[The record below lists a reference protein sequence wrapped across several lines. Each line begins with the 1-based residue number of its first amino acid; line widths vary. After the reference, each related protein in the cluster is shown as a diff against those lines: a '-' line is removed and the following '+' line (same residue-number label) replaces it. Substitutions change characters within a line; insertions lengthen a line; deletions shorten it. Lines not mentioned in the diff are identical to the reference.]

1 MGCMGYEYD
10 SNTPLTSPIRHNDMS
25 DTYNSPTKVTDDSSN
40 GFNAYDVDKLHTP
53 KQQKTE
59 FEYNDAHSPVSA
71 KKFIERSLHD
81 LDDLINQRRLELS
94 ELKRSHIER
103 LSGTREYTNPLYL
116 LKNSTHSSPNPTSSP
131 PVRLSLGKFHYC
143 FSITSCY
150 FVFLQNT
157 SRKKTLCP
165 SCK

>member
-1 MGCMGYEYD
+1 MRHDDISD
-10 SNTPLTSPIRHNDMS
+10 SF
-25 DTYNSPTKVTDDSSN
+25 NSPMKVMDGSN
-40 GFNAYDVDKLHTP
+40 NVFKAYDVDKLHTP
-53 KQQKTE
+53 KKTE

-116 LKNSTHSSPNPTSSP
+116 QKNSTHSSPNPTSSP
-131 PVRLSLGKFHYC
+131 PVSPLSVCLCVCVCLSLC
-143 FSITSCY
+143 VCVCVCVSLSLCLRIPSSCI
-150 FVFLQNT
+150 FLLLNI
-157 SRKKTLCP
+157 SLHEKHCA
-165 SCK
+165 

>member
-1 MGCMGYEYD
+1 MPDYREELHKLEKVSDDSILGGIAYQYD
-10 SNTPLTSPIRHNDMS
+10 SSTPLTSPMNIS
-25 DTYNSPTKVTDDSSN
+25 DSYNSNSPEATNGSN
-40 GFNAYDVDKLHTP
+40 NVFKAYDVDKLHTP
-53 KQQKTE
+53 KKTE

-116 LKNSTHSSPNPTSSP
+116 QKNSSHSSPNPTISPSVSP
-131 PVRLSLGKFHYC
+131 PSPTRRTFQ
-143 FSITSCY
+143 SCI
-150 FVFLQNT
+150 FIL
-157 SRKKTLCP
+157 
-165 SCK
+165 